1 MNVPITSIFRVAPAA
16 LATAVLASI
25 PSRADD
31 PRATTPPGAVQW
43 RAEAPRDEIRP
54 EFFSEPDGGPGNAPR
69 LIIAADDR
77 DGLDGAWI
85 ATFPV
90 EGGKTY
96 RFRAFRRTSGVALP
110 RISALAMIRWQDDDG
125 RKVPNDRGL
134 VPGFLRHWK
143 DAPAEAEHPSDG
155 PTDPEGWTEV
165 SGTYLAPGKATRAVV
180 ELRLRWPSPGGR
192 VEWGAV
198 SFEPAEPLPSR
209 TVRLA
214 TVHHRPVDG
223 STPEAKRE
231 QFAPLIAEA
240 ARQGADLV
248 VLPETLTYFGSGK
261 SFAEVAEPVP
271 GPSTEYFGR
280 LAKEHD
286 LYVVAGLV
294 ERDGHL
300 IYNVAALLG
309 PDGSLVGKYR
319 KVTLPTSESDAGIM
333 PGSDYP
339 VFDTRFGKL
348 GLMICYDGFFPE
360 VARQLTINGAEVIA
374 WPVWGCNPHLAEARA
389 AENHVFVV
397 SSTYEDVSSNWM
409 ISAVYDRSGA
419 VLSQATEWGTVAVAE
434 VDLNDPTEWPS
445 LGDFRS
451 KIARHRPATD
461 SEREAG
467 SAP

>member
-1 MNVPITSIFRVAPAA
+1 MIA
-16 LATAVLASI
+16 
-25 PSRADD
+25 
-31 PRATTPPGAVQW
+31 W
-43 RAEAPRDEIRP
+43 RPDAPRDEIRP
-54 EFFSEPDGGPGNAPR
+54 EFSREPGGGPGDSPR
-69 LIIAADDR
+69 LIISADGR
-77 DGLDGAWI
+77 EGLDGCWT

-96 RFRAFRRTSGVALP
+96 RFHASRRTSGVAVP
-110 RISALAMIRWQDDDG
+110 RLSVVALIRWQDDDG

-134 VPGFLRHWK
+134 VPGFLRHWAN
-143 DAPAEAEHPSDG
+143 APAEAEHPLDG
-155 PTDPEGWTEV
+155 ATDEAGWTDVE
-165 SGTYLAPGKATRAVV
+165 GTYLAPGKATRAVV
-180 ELRLRWPSPGGR
+180 ELRLRWAPPGGR
-192 VEWGAV
+192 VEWGDV
-198 SFEPAEPLPSR
+198 SFTTVEPIPPR

-214 TVHHRPVDG
+214 TVHHRPADG
-223 STPEAKRE
+223 STPEDKRE

-240 ARQGADLV
+240 ARQDADLV
-248 VLPETLTYFGSGK
+248 VLPETLTYFGTGL
-261 SFAEVAEPVP
+261 SFPEVAEPVP

-286 LYVVAGLV
+286 LYIVAGLV

-309 PDGSLVGKYR
+309 PDGALVGKYR
-319 KVTLPTSESDAGIM
+319 KVSLPTGESDAGIT

-360 VARQLTINGAEVIA
+360 VARQLAINGAEVIA

-409 ISAVYDRSGA
+409 ITAVYDRSGA

-445 LGDFRS
+445 LGDFRA
-451 KIARHRPATD
+451 KIPRHRPLTEADRAALPSPEAD
-461 SEREAG
+461 SG
-467 SAP
+467 P